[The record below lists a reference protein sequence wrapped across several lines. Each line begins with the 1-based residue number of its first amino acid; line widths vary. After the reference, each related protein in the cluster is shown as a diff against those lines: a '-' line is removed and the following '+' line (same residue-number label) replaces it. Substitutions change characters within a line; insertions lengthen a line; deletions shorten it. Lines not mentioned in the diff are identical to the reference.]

1 MRGLLIG
8 YAIIALLAGSPVLS
22 VLAASFVASWNGC
35 TLHEGFANRCVMH
48 GIDIGGLLY
57 SMGILGWFMLITLPM
72 GAVSL
77 IAWTAVWLITR
88 KRQAPGTA

>member
-1 MRGLLIG
+1 
-8 YAIIALLAGSPVLS
+8 
-22 VLAASFVASWNGC
+22 
-35 TLHEGFANRCVMH
+35 MH